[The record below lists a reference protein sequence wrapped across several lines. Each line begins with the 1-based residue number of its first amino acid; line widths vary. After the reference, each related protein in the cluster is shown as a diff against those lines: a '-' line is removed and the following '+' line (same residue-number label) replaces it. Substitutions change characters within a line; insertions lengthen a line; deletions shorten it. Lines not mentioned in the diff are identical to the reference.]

1 MALTKEAFI
10 EEVKEH
16 FNELALD
23 GMTVVRVIGCGETE
37 EDYYYILDKGYGH
50 HFLEYGT
57 GVYRTTAVG
66 QPYYLKGVLPE
77 KDYEELDRLRSL
89 NGADKVEHFIWED
102 M

>member
-1 MALTKEAFI
+1 MVLTKEAFI

-23 GMTVVRVIGCGETE
+23 AMRVVRVIGCGESE
-37 EDYYYILDKGYGH
+37 DDYYYVLDEGYGQR
-50 HFLEYGT
+50 FAEYGT

-77 KDYEELDRLRSL
+77 KDYERLDRLRAL
-89 NGADKVEHFIWED
+89 NGAEKAEHLIWEY